1 MTEPA
6 SPPGDFLRA
15 QLVMVG
21 RLSRWLVLGG
31 IVGLIAGL
39 SSAAFIATLN
49 WTTDTRLDHP
59 ILLWFLPLGGLAIG
73 LAYHYR
79 GAGSEAGNNLILD
92 EIHEPRD
99 WVPRRMAALV
109 YGGTAVTNLFGGSAG
124 REGTAIQISGSLTDL
139 FSRVA
144 RLNPAD
150 RRLMLI
156 TAVAGGFG
164 SVFGVPLA
172 GCVFALEVQSVG
184 RVRYDAIVP
193 ALTASLVGDQV
204 VRHLGVHH
212 TAMPVIGPVA
222 LDAGLVGKV
231 FLAGVAFGLTS
242 AAFAE
247 ATHVLK
253 RVLRATPLWPP
264 LRPFA
269 GGVVVIG
276 LTYLV
281 GTRDYL
287 GLSIPLI
294 TDALAGGAGVV
305 LFAFAWKFVFTVVTL
320 STGFQGGEVTP
331 LLVIGATLGAT
342 LGQVLGVPIP
352 LMAALGLIAVFGGA
366 ANVPLASTIMG
377 VELFGGGALPLFAI
391 ACITSYVFSMH
402 AGIYTSQR
410 RDPSVGSTTSTAD
423 PATGTA

>member
-6 SPPGDFLRA
+6 SPPSGFVRA
-15 QLVMVG
+15 QLVVVG
-21 RLSRWLVLGG
+21 RLARWLVLGA
-31 IVGLIAGL
+31 IVGVIAGL
-39 SSAAFIATLN
+39 SSTAFIATLN

-59 ILLWFLPLGGLAIG
+59 VLLWFLPLAGLAIG

-99 WVPRRMAALV
+99 WVPRRMAVLA

-156 TAVAGGFG
+156 TAMAGGFG

-184 RVRYDAIVP
+184 RIRYDAIVP

-212 TAMPVIGPVA
+212 TALPVIGAVA
-222 LDAGLVGKV
+222 LDAALVGKV
-231 FLAGVAFGLTS
+231 FLAGIAFGLTS

-247 ATHVLK
+247 ATHALK
-253 RVLRATPLWPP
+253 RALRSVPLWPP

-269 GGVVVIG
+269 GGIVVIG
-276 LTYLV
+276 LTFLV
-281 GTRDYL
+281 GNRDYL

-320 STGFQGGEVTP
+320 GTGFQGGEVTP

-342 LGQVLGVPIP
+342 LGHLLGVPIP

-391 ACITSYVFSMH
+391 ACITSYVFSIH
-402 AGIYTSQR
+402 TGIYTSQR
-410 RDPSVGSTTSTAD
+410 RDAAVGSADSTTD
-423 PATGTA
+423 PAT